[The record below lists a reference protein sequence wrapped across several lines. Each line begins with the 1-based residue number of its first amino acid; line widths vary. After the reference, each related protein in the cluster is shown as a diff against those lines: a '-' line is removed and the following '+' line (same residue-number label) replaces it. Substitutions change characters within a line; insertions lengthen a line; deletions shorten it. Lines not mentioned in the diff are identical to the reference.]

1 MITHHDNQKIDGNEL
16 FMIEDVPTHEYDD
29 DTENP
34 KASSV
39 GKASTNVK
47 ETQLDRR
54 GLDRQTNSATTASH
68 ERNHSVGEMNLE
80 TSSLWSNGTASS
92 EHLLRSECGESDAR
106 QIQRHRQ
113 RDAEGW
119 QEKIF

>member
-39 GKASTNVK
+39 GKASTNMK

-54 GLDRQTNSATTASH
+54 GLDRRQTQPRQPRT
-68 ERNHSVGEMNLE
+68 
-80 TSSLWSNGTASS
+80 NGTI
-92 EHLLRSECGESDAR
+92 LL
-106 QIQRHRQ
+106 
-113 RDAEGW
+113 
-119 QEKIF
+119 EK